1 MNNENF
7 SEKVSVNINTS
18 TLSSIDLLVDHG
30 YYSNRSD
37 FINQALR
44 EGLQKHQNTI
54 DRIIDKK
61 TEFNGASSNQWF
73 IGVYGLENQ
82 EIDKA
87 RNQGREIE
95 ITGYGVLVIAKDID
109 EKSLYEV
116 VRTINVK
123 GRVVCAKSIKEH
135 YGLK

>member
-1 MNNENF
+1 MSGENF

-73 IGVYGLENQ
+73 IGVYGLEKQ
-82 EIDKA
+82 DIDKA

-116 VRTINVK
+116 VRAIHIK

>member
-7 SEKVSVNINTS
+7 TEKVSVNINTS
-18 TLSSIDLLVDHG
+18 TLSSIDLLVDNG

-61 TEFNGASSNQWF
+61 TEFKEVSPNQWF
-73 IGVYGLENQ
+73 IGVYG
-82 EIDKA
+82 IDKHDVERA
-87 RNQGREIE
+87 RRQGREIN
-95 ITGYGVLVIAKDID
+95 INGYGVLVIDKDID
-109 EKSLYEV
+109 EETLYEV
-116 VRTINVK
+116 VRTIKVK
-123 GRVVCAKSIKEH
+123 GRVVCNKNIKEH